1 MKRAAAHLD
10 AGAGCRLSLTES
22 ERTAGIWE
30 LGTAFQWQIVGL
42 FAPPS
47 VTQYVAPVPRTVQL
61 ANRRVVRWRDVSDS
75 ARGVDTSG
83 IPPPDI

>member
-42 FAPPS
+42 RAAFGYPIRCTCTPYCA
-47 VTQYVAPVPRTVQL
+47 TR
-61 ANRRVVRWRDVSDS
+61 
-75 ARGVDTSG
+75 
-83 IPPPDI
+83 